1 MHMDHTF
8 LNLHSRYM
16 AAVLCSYV
24 LPIIKLLAFRFLHF
38 SHIALEIMSNDTQ
51 KREKKRTRDEGR
63 TINNL
68 ISLEY
73 KREHSPCFLWSAL
86 PFSITAG
93 FREDFDSV

>member
-1 MHMDHTF
+1 M
-8 LNLHSRYM
+8 
-16 AAVLCSYV
+16 
-24 LPIIKLLAFRFLHF
+24 
-38 SHIALEIMSNDTQ
+38 
-51 KREKKRTRDEGR
+51 RDEGK

-68 ISLEY
+68 MSLEY

>member
-51 KREKKRTRDEGR
+51 KRGKKE
-63 TINNL
+63 
-68 ISLEY
+68 
-73 KREHSPCFLWSAL
+73 REMK
-86 PFSITAG
+86 G
-93 FREDFDSV
+93 GQ